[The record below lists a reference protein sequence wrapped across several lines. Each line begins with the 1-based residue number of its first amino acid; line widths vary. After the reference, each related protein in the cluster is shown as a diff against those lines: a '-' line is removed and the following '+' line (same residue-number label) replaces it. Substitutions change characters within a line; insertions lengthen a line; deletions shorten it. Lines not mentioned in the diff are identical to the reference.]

1 MNMGQP
7 VSHRFDDLSGYIVMT
22 FHHNVTGMMVNV
34 AGNYPHMAELFSLGN
49 DEIDPDAVI
58 WTADYK
64 KPCNFNRGYSSI
76 AHLSRTVGGA

>member
-1 MNMGQP
+1 MGQP

-34 AGNYPHMAELFSLGN
+34 AGNYPQNAELFSLGN

-58 WTADYK
+58 
-64 KPCNFNRGYSSI
+64 
-76 AHLSRTVGGA
+76 

>member
-34 AGNYPHMAELFSLGN
+34 AGNYPQMAELLRLIQMQWFEHRTTKN
-49 DEIDPDAVI
+49 
-58 WTADYK
+58 
-64 KPCNFNRGYSSI
+64 PCNFNRGYSSI